1 MKCNSVY
8 ITNKTKGGNACHG
21 FTRRKKKKSENSLL
35 GMVPS
40 SEYTNLPL
48 KEREE
53 AETSGKVTNE
63 KVSQQCNLNMRLLVF
78 LPVSPFIPRVV

>member
-21 FTRRKKKKSENSLL
+21 FIRRKKKKVKTVFSAW
-35 GMVPS
+35 
-40 SEYTNLPL
+40 YNLANTQTCHL
-48 KEREE
+48 RREE
-53 AETSGKVTNE
+53 AETRGKVTNE